1 MRISIVAAMDERRLI
16 GRANALPWRLPAD
29 LRHFKA
35 LTLGKPVIMGR
46 KTFESIGRPLPGRS
60 NIIVTR
66 DPGYAPEGVL
76 VAHNLNDAL
85 DMAREVVG
93 SEGEAMVIGGANIYF
108 QFLPRADRM
117 YLTMVHDQFEG
128 DAWFPAYDRR
138 DWGVIHEEHH
148 PADERNDAAY
158 SFITLS
164 RRHAH
169 DREATRVSFARM

>member
-1 MRISIVAAMDERRLI
+1 MRISIIAAMDTHRLI
-16 GRANALPWRLPAD
+16 GKDDGLPWRLPAD
-29 LRHFKA
+29 LQHFKA

-46 KTFESIGRPLPGRS
+46 KTFESIGRPLPGRT

-76 VAHNLNDAL
+76 IEHNLNDAL
-85 DMAREVVG
+85 ESAREAVG
-93 SEGEAMVIGGANIYF
+93 DKGEAMVVGGANVYF

-117 YLTMVHDQFEG
+117 YLTLVHGQFEG

-148 PADERNDAAY
+148 PADEQNSTAY
-158 SFITLS
+158 SFITLQ
-164 RRHAH
+164 RRHSHERDAPK
-169 DREATRVSFARM
+169 VSFGRW